1 MNKKSL
7 FYLVAG
13 GLLLIILGVSIGRYT
28 ESVAYETFL
37 KDFMEKYRVTSSE
50 ISSIKSS
57 LKYMDQDL
65 YTLKFKQDTIL
76 LAVRG
81 DDEDEDEDADADYLL
96 RATPTPYAK
105 ITPSPVPKR
114 LDDGISTPTEPVA
127 AYSPEVM
134 VTIPEPTINPTPI
147 VSTVC
152 VDEREEVLPELS
164 AEDIQKLIK
173 LLELIN

>member
-1 MNKKSL
+1 
-7 FYLVAG
+7 
-13 GLLLIILGVSIGRYT
+13 
-28 ESVAYETFL
+28 
-37 KDFMEKYRVTSSE
+37 
-50 ISSIKSS
+50 
-57 LKYMDQDL
+57 MDQDL

-96 RATPTPYAK
+96 RATPTPTPYAK

-127 AYSPEVM
+127 
-134 VTIPEPTINPTPI
+134 
-147 VSTVC
+147 
-152 VDEREEVLPELS
+152 
-164 AEDIQKLIK
+164 EDIQKLIE